1 MYYTYVLRS
10 LKNGVLYKGQ
20 TQDLVSRLEVHNA
33 GMVRYTKKYIPWEL
47 VYFETFNTRAESM
60 AREKYFKS
68 GAGREWLK
76 KHLEAMGK

>member
-33 GMVRYTKKYIPWEL
+33 GMVRYTQK
-47 VYFETFNTRAESM
+47 VYP
-60 AREKYFKS
+60 
-68 GAGREWLK
+68 
-76 KHLEAMGK
+76 MGISVF